1 MNFSLT
7 TPATPRSEFLA
18 FPSLLASDLDFVNHR
33 SKPTRAPRKTGH
45 HIRPNARATSQ
56 NDQAQIALG
65 EVIRSLSLSKSCDEF
80 VARRDRLFPRYADLM
95 LGMGRILSALTDRTE
110 LLSKTKAQLDAGVKF
125 FTAAN
130 EQVCPAHLKDQA
142 LFSLWEL
149 GKVVDLVDFINSRPL
164 TIDKREEDLRLAGN
178 CSVALL
184 FGRLHL
190 DCLGFGV
197 STGHHFGD
205 EIQELLSDGMRHI
218 VNGHIAARFG
228 ARLRQE
234 FVEQDTVELVPVDEE
249 DYLHLAHSMAGQFED
264 DY

>member
-7 TPATPRSEFLA
+7 TPAAPRSEFLA
-18 FPSLLASDLDFVNHR
+18 FLSLSASDLDFLNHR
-33 SKPTRAPRKTGH
+33 PKPTRALRKTSHG
-45 HIRPNARATSQ
+45 IRLKAKATSK

-65 EVIRSLSLSKSCDEF
+65 DVVRSLSLSNSCDEF

-95 LGMGRILSALTDRTE
+95 LGMGRIVSALTDRAE

-130 EQVCPAHLKDQA
+130 DQVCPAHLKDQA

-149 GKVVDLVDFINSRPL
+149 GKVVDLIDFINSRPL
-164 TIDKREEDLRLAGN
+164 TVDKREEDLRLAGN

-197 STGHHFGD
+197 STGHHFSD
-205 EIQELLSDGMRHI
+205 EIQELLSEGMRHI

-228 ARLRQE
+228 AQLRQE
-234 FVEQDTVELVPVDEE
+234 FVEQDTVELVPVGEE
-249 DYLHLAHSMAGQFED
+249 DHHHLAHSTAGQFED
-264 DY
+264 EY